1 MNDSIKEL
9 LDLGYWKVGMASW
22 VFAGYSPLKKQKTG
36 MIVRLADEVEIPFGT
51 IEYRGAEERK
61 DQIKN
66 YLVARIKASRGIEEF
81 DLAQRFDRNWM
92 ISLALA
98 PNNSE
103 VFPNTIDVF
112 WAKWA
117 CISHYLPA
125 YVVRGALTL
134 NEIKERG
141 HFTWRKPSSDEIFAP
156 REYALAGY
164 GVGSYD
170 EAVGTYDK
178 AGKVKPE
185 EITPLF
191 APSGVHPQPQDD
203 PEPKYELYPFFYD
216 VIENLILEAP
226 DKQTEIEGVSKH
238 GTPLPTGAIARD
250 TIIFLGNHKCSQDSD
265 WKWRFYKSDHGSDL
279 CWYHDPDYDS
289 EHGSSRKHDFKASEA
304 DFTMSRD
311 ALNSRLREWFIK
323 TPEGHQYD
331 EAKGNTKNK
340 YFKSK
345 SP

>member
-9 LDLGYWKVGMASW
+9 LDLGDWKVGMASW

-51 IEYRGAEERK
+51 IEYRGAEERMNE
-61 DQIKN
+61 IKN
-66 YLVARIKASRGIEEF
+66 YLVARIKASRGIKEF
-81 DLAQRFDRNWM
+81 DLSQRFDRNWM
-92 ISLALA
+92 IGLALT
-98 PNNSE
+98 PDNSE

-112 WAKWA
+112 WAKGA
-117 CISHYLPA
+117 CILHYLPS
-125 YVVRGALTL
+125 YVVPSALTFD
-134 NEIKERG
+134 EVMERG
-141 HFTWRKPSSDEIFAP
+141 HFTWRKPSSDQIFAP
-156 REYALAGY
+156 RKYALGGF
-164 GVGSYD
+164 GVGSFD
-170 EAVGTYDK
+170 EAIGTVDPT
-178 AGKVKPE
+178 GKVE
-185 EITPLF
+185 SEITPLF
-191 APSGVHPQPQDD
+191 APSGMHPKQQDD

-216 VIENLILEAP
+216 VIENLILDAP
-226 DKQTEIEGVSKH
+226 DKQTKIEGVSKH

-331 EAKGNTKNK
+331 ESEGNTKNK

>member
-9 LDLGYWKVGMASW
+9 LDLGDWKVGMASW
-22 VFAGYSPLKKQKTG
+22 VFAGYSPLKKQKSG

-92 ISLALA
+92 IDLALA
-98 PNNSE
+98 PNNSK

-134 NEIKERG
+134 DEIKERG

-178 AGKVKPE
+178 AGKVKSE

>member
-9 LDLGYWKVGMASW
+9 LDLDDWKVGMASW
-22 VFAGYSPLKKQKTG
+22 VFAGYSPLKKQKSG

-66 YLVARIKASRGIEEF
+66 YLIARIKASRGIEEF

-134 NEIKERG
+134 DEIKERG

-156 REYALAGY
+156 LEYALAGY
-164 GVGSYD
+164 GVGSND

-191 APSGVHPQPQDD
+191 APSGVQPQPQDD

-226 DKQTEIEGVSKH
+226 EQQTKIEGVSKH
-238 GTPLPTGAIARD
+238 GTPLPTAARARD
-250 TIIFLGNHKCSQDSD
+250 IIIAAGNKKLEKES
-265 WKWRFYKSDHGSDL
+265 WELFF
-279 CWYHDPDYDS
+279 
-289 EHGSSRKHDFKASEA
+289 RKGNKDGELWWGKLVEPVHAVDIIAAGAKGFDVIGKM
-304 DFTMSRD
+304 TMPN
-311 ALNSRLREWFIK
+311 LNSRLKDWFIK

-331 EAKGNTKNK
+331 EANGNTKDK

-345 SP
+345 SS

>member
-9 LDLGYWKVGMASW
+9 LDLGDWKVGMASW

-134 NEIKERG
+134 DEIKERG

-226 DKQTEIEGVSKH
+226 DKQTEIE
-238 GTPLPTGAIARD
+238 
-250 TIIFLGNHKCSQDSD
+250 
-265 WKWRFYKSDHGSDL
+265 DL
-279 CWYHDPDYDS
+279 
-289 EHGSSRKHDFKASEA
+289 A
-304 DFTMSRD
+304 
-311 ALNSRLREWFIK
+311 N
-323 TPEGHQYD
+323 
-331 EAKGNTKNK
+331 
-340 YFKSK
+340 
-345 SP
+345 

>member
-9 LDLGYWKVGMASW
+9 LDLGDWKVGMASW

-81 DLAQRFDRNWM
+81 DLALRFDRNW
-92 ISLALA
+92 ITSLALA
-98 PNNSE
+98 SNNGE

-134 NEIKERG
+134 DEIKERG

-164 GVGSYD
+164 G
-170 EAVGTYDK
+170 VGTYDK

-226 DKQTEIEGVSKH
+226 EQQTKIEGVSKH
-238 GTPLPTGAIARD
+238 GWPLPTAAGARD
-250 TIIFLGNHKCSQDSD
+250 TIIFLGNQKCSQDSD
-265 WKWRFYKSDHGSDL
+265 WKWRFYKSDHGGDL
-279 CWYHDPDYDS
+279 CWYHDPEYDS
-289 EHGSSRKHDFKASEA
+289 DHGPSGKHEASDA

-311 ALNSRLREWFIK
+311 TLNSRLRDWFIK

>member
-134 NEIKERG
+134 DEIKERG